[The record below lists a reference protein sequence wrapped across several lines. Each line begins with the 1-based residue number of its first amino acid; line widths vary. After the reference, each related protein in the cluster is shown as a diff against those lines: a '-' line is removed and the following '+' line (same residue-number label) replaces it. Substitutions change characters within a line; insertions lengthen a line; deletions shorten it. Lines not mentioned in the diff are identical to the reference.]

1 MYHEFAV
8 IEVPLPCCLNETQ
21 ITAQILQYTEKYN
34 PQNPKFQ
41 TNREKKHKITF
52 I

>member
-8 IEVPLPCCLNETQ
+8 IEMPLPCCLNETQ

-34 PQNPKFQ
+34 P
-41 TNREKKHKITF
+41 
-52 I
+52 